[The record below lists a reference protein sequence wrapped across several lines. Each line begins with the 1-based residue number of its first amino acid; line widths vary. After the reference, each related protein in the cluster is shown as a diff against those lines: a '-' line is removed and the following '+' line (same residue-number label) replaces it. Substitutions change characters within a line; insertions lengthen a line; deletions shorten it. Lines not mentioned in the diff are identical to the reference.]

1 MLPPLRGP
9 GYAEQAHG
17 LRQLQR
23 HLLGARG
30 AWNFGVFDLLV
41 VVVVS
46 RGASCVRFY
55 GLLSRLATLS
65 TFAWTDRRGHDG
77 DGRHHIHLHTK

>member
-41 VVVVS
+41 VFVVVS

-55 GLLSRLATLS
+55 GLLSRL
-65 TFAWTDRRGHDG
+65 DRRGHDD
-77 DGRHHIHLHTK
+77 DGRHRIHLHTK